1 MTQEQVICE
10 KAANTIV
17 CIYFSIVL
25 IIHITK
31 KNWQKTH
38 PNANS
43 SYAWVVESRGLKFL
57 LYFPEFVLNQ
67 KDN

>member
-1 MTQEQVICE
+1 MRKGSQHNCMYIFQYCFNYTHY
-10 KAANTIV
+10 K
-17 CIYFSIVL
+17 
-25 IIHITK
+25 K

>member
-1 MTQEQVICE
+1 MRKGSQHNCMYIFQYCFNYTH
-10 KAANTIV
+10 
-17 CIYFSIVL
+17 Y
-25 IIHITK
+25 K
-31 KNWQKTH
+31 KKWQKTH